1 MQVSPRTIDFQSS
14 LATHAAFGGNQPWS
28 TEVPRSGPVLQGAAT
43 MCAAKDEEIVAQ
55 GDKAD
60 HRYLIVG
67 GCVRTVRL
75 MQDGRRQV
83 GGFLLPGD
91 MFRWDSLTVDRW
103 GSGLP
108 KVHTLA

>member
-1 MQVSPRTIDFQSS
+1 
-14 LATHAAFGGNQPWS
+14 
-28 TEVPRSGPVLQGAAT
+28 

-83 GGFLLPGD
+83 GGFCCPETCLDGI
-91 MFRWDSLTVDRW
+91 R
-103 GSGLP
+103 
-108 KVHTLA
+108 